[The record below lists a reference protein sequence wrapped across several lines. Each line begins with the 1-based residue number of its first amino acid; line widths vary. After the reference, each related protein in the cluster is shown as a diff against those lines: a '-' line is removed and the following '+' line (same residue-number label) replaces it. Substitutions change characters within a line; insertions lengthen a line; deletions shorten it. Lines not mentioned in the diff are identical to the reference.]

1 MKLVIALFTAVLA
14 TSAAAQTQD
23 RPTLERRVLSVGT
36 LIESSSAARQTV
48 AMPPTPS
55 TSRST

>member
-1 MKLVIALFTAVLA
+1 M
-14 TSAAAQTQD
+14 
-23 RPTLERRVLSVGT
+23 VLSQHDDIVD
-36 LIESSSAARQTV
+36 AARQTV